1 MASPDGRPVMITPE
15 WLRLA
20 LEVFW
25 GIGTVVAL
33 LLGWW
38 TRRTA
43 AERKA
48 LAETERRLNDRIAE
62 HISGNENALDDLRA
76 RMGRVEE
83 RIDHLPKGRDIA
95 DVRDALAQLA
105 TQVSSLAGEQ
115 RATAR
120 LVEQINQY
128 LMEHGR

>member
-1 MASPDGRPVMITPE
+1 MHSPE
-15 WLRLA
+15 WLRFGLD
-20 LEVFW
+20 VVW
-25 GIGTVVAL
+25 GIGTLVAL
-33 LLGWW
+33 VLGWW

-48 LAETERRLNDRIAE
+48 LVETERLLNERIDR
-62 HISGNENALDDLRA
+62 HITGNEDSLDDLRA

-83 RIDHLPKGRDIA
+83 RIDHLPKSRDIA
-95 DVRDALAQLA
+95 DVRDAIAQLA
-105 TQVSSLAGEQ
+105 AQVSSLAGEQ
-115 RATAR
+115 RAAAR